1 MSEYYRLAA
10 HYYNR
15 FHGSHLFPKLWNW
28 RWLLC
33 LATFSTATL
42 FTYWYFVSSAPP
54 IHGPVGMFISA
65 LIFIGSCLFILH
77 YRSNQVLGVEKAP
90 PFFSRARRLQ
100 LEKEKRSFLSSH
112 TQRSSSDF
120 AQLAQEITDLLLL
133 EKAYRSPIDVD
144 FVGVLSKLY
153 DSQTITRV
161 IAIVISA
168 LGIFFSLMDRNS
180 LRELQEIFQDE
191 EAITFIFK
199 LCQLTGGLFILAIL
213 LYLLTKQVIEI
224 LMLMASSFISKK
236 MGNRTMLNCLVRDL
250 IDLHLPQPAQTVRKI
265 SMPYTP
271 TNRVWGIR
279 RHHGASQ
286 RKPSRNRPI
295 SQ

>member
-54 IHGPVGMFISA
+54 VHGPVGMFISA
-65 LIFIGSCLFILH
+65 LVFVGSCLFILH

-153 DSQTITRV
+153 DSQTIT
-161 IAIVISA
+161 
-168 LGIFFSLMDRNS
+168 
-180 LRELQEIFQDE
+180 
-191 EAITFIFK
+191 FIFK

-250 IDLHLPQPAQTVRKI
+250 IDLHLPQPVQTVRKI

-271 TNRVWGIR
+271 TSRVWGIR

-286 RKPSRNRPI
+286 RKASRNVLT
-295 SQ
+295 Q